1 MAMTSGRLLEFDG
14 GIPPGLTPMIR
25 LFLLGVLLIGFVL
38 GLQKGWVTFDWAKMR
53 QDLNIT
59 FPTQP

>member
-1 MAMTSGRLLEFDG
+1 
-14 GIPPGLTPMIR
+14 MIR